1 MLHFTSIAWN
11 ALVKISVKSHLSA
24 RLVSFIDPL
33 GLLTYRALVANI

>member
-1 MLHFTSIAWN
+1 MRRFTFIAWN
-11 ALVKISVKSHLSA
+11 ARVKIIVKSHLSA